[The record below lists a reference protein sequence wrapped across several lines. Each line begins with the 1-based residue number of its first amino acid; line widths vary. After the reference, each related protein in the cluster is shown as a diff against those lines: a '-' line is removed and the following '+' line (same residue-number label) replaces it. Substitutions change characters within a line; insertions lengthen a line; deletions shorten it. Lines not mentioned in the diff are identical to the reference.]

1 MHFWTQ
7 IFYEN
12 RSKSKNTP
20 SNKMTSGPNGE
31 SWSNNLELKEKNEK
45 QLLKDES
52 KWKDEAPIGCCRS
65 KHTRNCCIATGIF
78 GCIFLVLGVVVMLAG
93 GPMLKKKIEAS
104 MALVD
109 GSDRYESWLR
119 PPVQP
124 HLTAYAFHVVNPE
137 AVKAGKLTLVFKLHN
152 RWGSSINH
160 VVKILG
166 IFDPL
171 HPSCGHFY

>member
-1 MHFWTQ
+1 
-7 IFYEN
+7 
-12 RSKSKNTP
+12 
-20 SNKMTSGPNGE
+20 MTSGPNGE

-124 HLTAYAFHVVNPE
+124 HLTAYAFHVTNPE

-160 VVKILG
+160 VVKFLG
-166 IFDPL
+166 IFDSLPL
-171 HPSCGHFY
+171 SWSLF